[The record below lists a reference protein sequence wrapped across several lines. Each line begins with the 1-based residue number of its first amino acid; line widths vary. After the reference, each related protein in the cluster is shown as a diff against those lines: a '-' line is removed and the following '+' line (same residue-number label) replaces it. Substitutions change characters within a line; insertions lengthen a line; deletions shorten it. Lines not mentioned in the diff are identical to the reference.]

1 MQHLFVRLLAVRR
14 LPVGVRYAS
23 TTLLV
28 LAGFA
33 TRWALSDSLTAVPFL
48 LFFPA
53 IILAALLFN
62 RGNGLY
68 AVALSTILAVY
79 FFIEPER
86 SFAITRPGD
95 LLSVVLF
102 VATGSV
108 TAVMIEALHKA
119 LEDIRVSHASLTIA
133 LEELRESEAQKDF
146 LMRELSHRTK
156 NDLAL
161 LSGLLHFQARDLPDP
176 AAKSILRAAVD
187 RIRVIGN
194 VHGRLT
200 RRDSALVVDSETFLN
215 ELVEDLRTAFVGE
228 RPVAIQVKVESHSI
242 AQGRAVAVGLIV
254 NELVTNAIK
263 HAFPDGRAGI
273 VEVDF
278 RREGGAFC
286 LAVADDGVGIKTE
299 HASGSGQG
307 LIGMLTRQLHGQL
320 DTRPTATGTRCF
332 VTFPVAEP

>member
-1 MQHLFVRLLAVRR
+1 MQQLFVRLLAIRH
-14 LPVGVRYAS
+14 LPIWTRYTF

-28 LAGFA
+28 LAAFGA
-33 TRWALSDSLTAVPFL
+33 RWVLADSLTSVPFL

-53 IILAALLFN
+53 IILAALLFD

-79 FFIEPER
+79 FFIEPGGT
-86 SFAITRPGD
+86 FAITRPGD
-95 LLSVVLF
+95 LLAVVMF
-102 VATGSV
+102 VASGAV

-119 LEDIRVSHASLTIA
+119 LEELRVSNESLKMA
-133 LEELRESEAQKDF
+133 LAELRESEVQKDV

-161 LSGLLHFQARDLPDP
+161 LAGLLHFQARDLPDP
-176 AAKSILRAAVD
+176 AAKNIFRAAMD

-200 RRDSALVVDSETFLN
+200 RRERALVVDAETFIN
-215 ELVEDLRTAFVGE
+215 ELVADLRTAFIGE
-228 RPVAIQVKVESHSI
+228 RPVAILVKAESHPI
-242 AQGRAVAVGLIV
+242 AQGRAVAIGLIV

-263 HAFPDGRAGI
+263 HAFPDGRAGG

-278 RREGGAFC
+278 RRQNGEFC
-286 LAVADDGVGIKTE
+286 LTVADDGVGAKPE
-299 HASGSGQG
+299 SAPGSGRG
-307 LIGMLTRQLHGQL
+307 LIGMLTRQLRGHL
-320 DTRPTATGTRCF
+320 EAAPTANGTRF
-332 VTFPVAEP
+332 IVTFPVAES